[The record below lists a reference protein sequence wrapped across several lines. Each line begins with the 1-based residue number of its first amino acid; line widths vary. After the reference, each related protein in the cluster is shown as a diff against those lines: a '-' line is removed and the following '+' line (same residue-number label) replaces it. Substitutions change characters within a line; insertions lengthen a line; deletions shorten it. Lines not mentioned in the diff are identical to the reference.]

1 LSTFSLSIACVT
13 CGRSLRITDPTLVGT
28 IAVCPACGSMVQ
40 IEGPLASDNKNA
52 ANRSPP
58 SLAIGNAIVDS
69 GAVTEESILAEGVLS
84 GAPPPSGFS
93 GTVPSP
99 RSSSDDPVTNPPAV
113 GWQSEQSQRTR
124 KIGLFIATITL
135 TLVTVSAVVYAIL
148 SRRDEQ
154 ASSVDDLVTDPST
167 PVVIKTPDSQSN
179 PPAAPESNPT
189 LSPDIESE
197 TSPTSPPKTT
207 LEPITTESS
216 TQTSSVATDS
226 ASSDEPE
233 IDSGLPSLMPTPV
246 INTSADQ
253 PLPAKSDLATR
264 TDPATQADPTSQM
277 TELPEGLMPFVPFV
291 LNEDPPVKPSLPALP
306 SLEDVVLKDAADED
320 EPLEPATNRVIK
332 PESDLAIA
340 LKIKTSGKSVSY
352 WLFLIGSITDLP
364 IELDLVSF
372 DVAGIDVQKKFAPD
386 DKTKKA
392 SELLGEVAAS
402 IQGQIRY
409 EPAFGVVTPDRAVL
423 DAAIQNIIDRSD
435 LPNATQPLQSFLRI
449 EAEDDRLFD
458 DADDNT
464 VAATVNQRLLAALTC
479 ESFRYMRKVKP
490 KMESQRFARWAQP
503 LSDANEGWTQLNDA
517 AIADQPDTPITL
529 ARFFQIIGES
539 SKSSVLVNW
548 IDFTKRGTGPATRV
562 LPDVLRDPPQAIART
577 LASKNATVRRI
588 DDQFLWVGNEA
599 TYDRLPI
606 LSWSEPLGEY
616 RAEFEDRL
624 QVITSRLPVTES
636 RYTYDPVSDRALIM
650 VPRFIHR
657 QITDLLKLPPDSRR
671 PLANE

>member
-1 LSTFSLSIACVT
+1 
-13 CGRSLRITDPTLVGT
+13 
-28 IAVCPACGSMVQ
+28 MVQ
-40 IEGPLASDNKNA
+40 IEGPVASDKKDA
-52 ANRSPP
+52 ARGSPP
-58 SLAIGNAIVDS
+58 SLAIGHAIVDS

-99 RSSSDDPVTNPPAV
+99 ALSSDEPVTSPPAV

-124 KIGLFIATITL
+124 KLGLLIATATL
-135 TLVTVSAVVYAIL
+135 ALVTVSAVVYAIL

-154 ASSVDDLVTDPST
+154 ASSVNDFETDPST
-167 PVVIKTPDSQSN
+167 PVVTETPDSESN
-179 PPAAPESNPT
+179 PTATSEPGPT
-189 LSPDIESE
+189 LSPDNESE
-197 TSPTSPPKTT
+197 TSPTSGPKTT
-207 LEPITTESS
+207 QLQPSTTESS
-216 TQTSSVATDS
+216 TQTPSVAIKS
-226 ASSDEPE
+226 ASGDEPQ
-233 IDSGLPSLMPTPV
+233 IDSGLSSLMPTPV
-246 INTSADQ
+246 INTPADQ
-253 PLPAKSDLATR
+253 PLAPKSDSATE
-264 TDPATQADPTSQM
+264 TDPTSQM

-306 SLEDVVLKDAADED
+306 SMEDVVLEDAADED
-320 EPLEPATNRVIK
+320 EPLAPATNRVIK

-340 LKIKTSGKSVSY
+340 LKIKTSGKSAAY
-352 WLFLIGSITDLP
+352 WLFLIGSMTDVP

-372 DVAGIDVQKKFAPD
+372 DVAGIDVQKNLAPD

-392 SELLGEVAAS
+392 SQLLDEVAAS

-435 LPNATQPLQSFLRI
+435 LPNCTQPLQSFLRI

-458 DADDNT
+458 NADEGDMASSIND
-464 VAATVNQRLLAALTC
+464 RLLAALTC
-479 ESFRYMRKVKP
+479 ESFRHMRKVDP
-490 KMESQRFARWAQP
+490 KMESGRFARWAQP
-503 LSDANEGWTQLNDA
+503 LSDAQGGWTQLSD
-517 AIADQPDTPITL
+517 IVITDQPDTPVTL

-562 LPDVLRDPPQAIART
+562 LPDVLRDPTLAIART

-616 RAEFEDRL
+616 RAEFENRL
-624 QVITSRLPVTES
+624 QAITSRLPVSES

-657 QITDLLKLPPDSRR
+657 QIIDLLKLPPDSRR